1 MLCPVCNAQPLKGR
15 QTTCSPKCR
24 SAKYRQQKQKRDASQ
39 RGAGRRSKTAEA
51 RSPRDRATMANAE
64 QLLSSEVDRIV
75 AAIQQLAEPRGA
87 ASTAHR
93 VDLREQVTSQAP
105 EGAVGYRLVL
115 PSRVLGDGLRLSP
128 RRSRSREVAW
138 YTLSPFEYPD
148 DLRLCDGHWYH
159 LVWYNAQ
166 GRRMRPTAEHGIPA
180 LYYFLGPAQPSGRTT
195 ADASQ
200 PKDAEAGQASPGLDA
215 ATPVTTASALPSD
228 AVTPPPAMS
237 PAGPSASL
245 VFMLPPPPAAAPP
258 EAWTQLLSSFPP
270 ITVDENILLVDFL
283 LHPEVMLQVTYE
295 EQLAEAR
302 ARGLPPP
309 REPVTMVGHEHRHHL
324 HALFTGTLVPP
335 HFWARLKA
343 MFAFIRKH
351 GVDVLAHLPVPIP
364 ALPESDRLW
373 LEKAITSPPK
383 RTYMQYVCARQEAM
397 LDGQPLPV
405 EPSLPLSSK
414 ERNQI
419 RRALEDLRAVMLFK
433 RRAESPTS

>member
-15 QTTCSPKCR
+15 QTICSAKCR

-39 RGAGRRSKTAEA
+39 RAAGSRSKTAEA
-51 RSPRDRATMANAE
+51 RSPRERVTMANVE
-64 QLLSSEVDRIV
+64 QLLSSEIDRIV
-75 AAIQQLAEPRGA
+75 TAIQQLAELRGA

-115 PSRVLGDGLRLSP
+115 PSRVPGDGLRLSP

-159 LVWYNAQ
+159 LVWYDAQ
-166 GRRMRPTAEHGIPA
+166 GRRMRPTAEQGIPA
-180 LYYFLGPAQPSGRTT
+180 LYYFLGPAQSGGQAT

-200 PKDAEAGQASPGLDA
+200 PKDAEAGQSSPGLDSL
-215 ATPVTTASALPSD
+215 TSVTTNSALPSD
-228 AVTPPPAMS
+228 ALTPQPATS
-237 PAGPSASL
+237 PAAPSASL

-258 EAWTQLLSSFPP
+258 KAWTQLLSSFPP

-309 REPVTMVGHEHRHHL
+309 REPVTMVGHEHRQHL
-324 HALFTGTLVPP
+324 HALFTSTLVPP

-373 LEKAITSPPK
+373 LEKAISSPPK